1 VNDPHDIKLGP
12 VAADIE
18 NLHQE
23 LQRLFEHGAGD
34 EGSGKRRSDQQS
46 DGASLVIRGK

>member
-1 VNDPHDIKLGP
+1 MDDARDTKLGP

-23 LQRLFEHGAGD
+23 LERLFEYGNGGDGCDKRPSEQRSAGAD
-34 EGSGKRRSDQQS
+34 
-46 DGASLVIRGK
+46 LVIRGK

>member
-1 VNDPHDIKLGP
+1 MDDARDTKLGP

-23 LQRLFEHGAGD
+23 LEWLFEHG
-34 EGSGKRRSDQQS
+34 SGGERCDKRPSERQS
-46 DGASLVIRGK
+46 AETDLVIRGK